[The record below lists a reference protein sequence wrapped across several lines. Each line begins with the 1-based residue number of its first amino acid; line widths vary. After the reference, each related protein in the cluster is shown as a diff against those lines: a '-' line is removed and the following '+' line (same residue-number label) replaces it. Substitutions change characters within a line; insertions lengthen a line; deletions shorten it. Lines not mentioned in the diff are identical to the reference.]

1 MNVTIKP
8 KIVHALLFFIPV
20 FFLIYMVYS
29 HKLRNPFYDYSLHHE
44 GCESIGVMDKML
56 DIEDVQDCDVLNK
69 IYDVRIE
76 GAPFQ
81 IPETMRGKV
90 RKWLQN
96 KEDLIKDAHL
106 QRVIQ
111 ITNKELS
118 TYNFIFQSQK

>member
-20 FFLIYMVYS
+20 FFLVYMVYS
-29 HKLRNPFYDYSLHHE
+29 HNYKLRNPFYDYSLHHE

-76 GAPFQ
+76 GEPFQ

-106 QRVIQ
+106 QKVIQ

-118 TYNFIFQSQK
+118 TYRCFYD

>member
-1 MNVTIKP
+1 MSVTIKP

-20 FFLIYMVYS
+20 FFLLYMVS
-29 HKLRNPFYDYSLHHE
+29 NHKVRNPYFDYSLHHG
-44 GCESIGVMDKML
+44 GCESIGDMEKLL
-56 DIEDVQDCDVLNK
+56 DIETVQDCDVLNK
-69 IYDVRIE
+69 IYDVRNE
-76 GAPFQ
+76 GAQFR
-81 IPETMRGKV
+81 IPDSMRSKV

-118 TYNFIFQSQK
+118 TYNLIYQSQK